1 MSDNCATNTQ
11 SGHSGHQQCECQYR
25 PNVDILEQAGEIV
38 ILIDLPGASPDSI
51 ELDYEEG
58 ELSIEACVEPRQDA
72 DTQFLAR
79 EYGTGDYRRRFRVN
93 EVVDAERINAT
104 YTDGVLA
111 VRLPKVQ
118 AAKPR
123 RVTINP
129 N

>member
-11 SGHSGHQQCECQYR
+11 SGQSGHQQCECQYR

-38 ILIDLPGASPDSI
+38 ILVDLPGASPDSV
-51 ELDYEEG
+51 ELDYEDG
-58 ELSIEACVEPRQDA
+58 ELAIKACVEPRQAA
-72 DTQFLAR
+72 DTQFLVR

-104 YTDGVLA
+104 YTDGVLT

-123 RVTINP
+123 RVAINP